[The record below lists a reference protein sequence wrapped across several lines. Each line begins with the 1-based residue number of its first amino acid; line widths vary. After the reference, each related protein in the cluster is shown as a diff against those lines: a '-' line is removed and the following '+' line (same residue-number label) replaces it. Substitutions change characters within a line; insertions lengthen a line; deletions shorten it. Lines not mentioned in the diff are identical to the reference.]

1 MGHEG
6 EDPLIQEE
14 REDRGQPSPALS
26 PLIQNIG
33 AVMLLLTNLLAGQQ
47 EQQVAQRQL
56 QMMQTEALSTA
67 LQEKVDNWIH
77 AINVEARAGA
87 WNDGIK
93 LNMEKAALRGEAARW
108 RPNGFV
114 ENEWETWSRALA
126 EAFRKQ
132 YTLQE
137 WFQLV
142 KERQQEIG
150 ESAARYAL
158 EKSKLDRQF
167 SPGLIQN
174 PPQTIQEFVA
184 TYGKLKKPYFAPP
197 LWDLCLT
204 V

>member
-1 MGHEG
+1 MVHEG

-67 LQEKVDNWIH
+67 LQPFSEKKFVIYL
-77 AINVEARAGA
+77 IQ
-87 WNDGIK
+87 GIR
-93 LNMEKAALRGEAARW
+93 N
-108 RPNGFV
+108 
-114 ENEWETWSRALA
+114 
-126 EAFRKQ
+126 
-132 YTLQE
+132 
-137 WFQLV
+137 
-142 KERQQEIG
+142 
-150 ESAARYAL
+150 
-158 EKSKLDRQF
+158 RQF

-197 LWDLCLT
+197 LWDLCLAVYDGFPLRKQAT
-204 V
+204 GITRDTLNRTDTDAPHRGFV

>member
-1 MGHEG
+1 M
-6 EDPLIQEE
+6 PAFSANEE
-14 REDRGQPSPALS
+14 
-26 PLIQNIG
+26 
-33 AVMLLLTNLLAGQQ
+33 
-47 EQQVAQRQL
+47 
-56 QMMQTEALSTA
+56 
-67 LQEKVDNWIH
+67 EKVDDWIH
-77 AINVEARAGA
+77 PINAEARAGA

-93 LNMEKAALRGEAARW
+93 LNMAKAALRGEAARW

-158 EKSKLDRQF
+158 EKSKLLRYCSEPFSEKKFVIYLIQGIRNRQF

-184 TYGKLKKPYFAPP
+184 TYGKLEKPYFAPP

-204 V
+204 VYDGFPLRKQAT